1 MPSALI
7 NVPRTAKRG
16 DIIEIKTLMSHIME
30 TGYRHLASGEIVPR
44 DIITS
49 FSCRYNGTEIFRADL
64 YPAIAANPFIT
75 FFTTATESG
84 KFEFEW
90 IGDKGFSETAS
101 RRMRFAGIITLAALL
116 TAGAVRATDIPQN
129 ERRTGYSF
137 MTPDTQAM
145 QDDDTANPGMLWVL
159 DGDALWKRKVGT
171 ADKACADCHG
181 EARATMKGVAAR
193 YPAFDKALGR
203 PVDLE
208 QRINLCRVNHQQAS
222 PLPYESRGLL
232 ALTALVAQQSRGI
245 AIETGADPQLEPFL
259 AKGRELFMQ
268 RQGQLNLGCTNC
280 HDDNWD
286 KRLAGSAIT
295 QAHPTGY
302 PLYRLEWQSLGSLQ
316 RRLRAC
322 ITGIRAQAYD
332 YGAPE
337 LVELELYLMSRARG
351 MAVEAPAVRP

>member
-1 MPSALI
+1 MKFAC
-7 NVPRTAKRG
+7 
-16 DIIEIKTLMSHIME
+16 II
-30 TGYRHLASGEIVPR
+30 A
-44 DIITS
+44 IILLP
-49 FSCRYNGTEIFRADL
+49 FAIIRATEI
-64 YPAIAANPFIT
+64 
-75 FFTTATESG
+75 
-84 KFEFEW
+84 
-90 IGDKGFSETAS
+90 
-101 RRMRFAGIITLAALL
+101 
-116 TAGAVRATDIPQN
+116 PQS
-129 ERRTGYSF
+129 ERRSGYSF
-137 MTPDTQAM
+137 MTPDTKAM

-159 DGDALWKRKVGT
+159 DGEALWKRKVGS
-171 ADKACADCHG
+171 ADKACADCHSDVS
-181 EARATMKGVAAR
+181 TSMKGVAAH

-208 QRINLCRVNHQQAS
+208 QRINLCRTNHQQA
-222 PLPYESRGLL
+222 LPMAYESRDLL
-232 ALTALVAQQSRGI
+232 ALSAFVARQSQGA
-245 AIETGADPQLEPFL
+245 AIETGSDRQLEPFL

-268 RQGQLNLGCTNC
+268 RQGQLNLGCANC

-351 MAVEAPAVRP
+351 MPMEAPAVRP